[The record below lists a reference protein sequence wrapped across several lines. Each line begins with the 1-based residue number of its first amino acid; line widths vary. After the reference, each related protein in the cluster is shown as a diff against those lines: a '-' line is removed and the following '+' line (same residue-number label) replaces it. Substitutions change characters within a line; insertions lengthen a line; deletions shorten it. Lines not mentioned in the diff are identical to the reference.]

1 MGRFSSGLNT
11 CHWIRKNILDFQRYV
26 REKGGIKWKNLQQ
39 NNDGREKYREVV
51 RLGC

>member
-1 MGRFSSGLNT
+1 MVSTRVTESGKIFL
-11 CHWIRKNILDFQRYV
+11 ISKRYV
-26 REKGGIKWKNLQQ
+26 RENGGIKWKNLQQ